1 MIVFV
6 ISIFGFICLLIIL
19 GYSFLPKIRSSI
31 EKASPLFGFIASI
44 LALLIFLQFHQTV
57 KDSRLELERHRQ
69 EKVNQFNAK
78 MSAIDSELLNNL
90 LLCNVFISEKDG
102 YINGSKIARYKFRY
116 STIQNAIDSGDILS
130 HELRAKLIAI
140 CYQMESA
147 NLIMETNYL
156 VSRTS
161 HMQSISKRDQSK
173 CVDAASMQKFSEK
186 VEQIRKRIGEAQS
199 SFEEYW
205 QSPDGFGKDMYL
217 KDDLMQEGLMK

>member
-44 LALLIFLQFHQTV
+44 LALLIFLQFYQTV

-78 MSAIDSELLNNL
+78 MSAIGSELLNNL

-102 YINGSKIARYKFRY
+102 YINGSKMADI
-116 STIQNAIDSGDILS
+116 SSDIL
-130 HELRAKLIAI
+130 
-140 CYQMESA
+140 
-147 NLIMETNYL
+147 
-156 VSRTS
+156 
-161 HMQSISKRDQSK
+161 QSK
-173 CVDAASMQKFSEK
+173 MQLI
-186 VEQIRKRIGEAQS
+186 QGT
-199 SFEEYW
+199 Y
-205 QSPDGFGKDMYL
+205 
-217 KDDLMQEGLMK
+217 